1 MTTDTLTLQSR
12 ESTPLSR
19 VLAVVKLLFV
29 NPWTI
34 VTLPWLILGVIFAA
48 NLVIWALI
56 RAATDAESAANASE
70 GMQWSGA
77 ATYIF
82 VYMMVV
88 SVQAISVSFPY
99 ALGFG
104 VTRRDFYLGSALTFV
119 LLSAMYSL
127 GLAILAE
134 LEVVTGGWGLGGTM
148 FASIYFG
155 EGFFSRLFIFF
166 VLNLFFFFVGSLFA
180 SIWVRWKANGLV
192 VGFIALGALVLGTLT
207 LLTLTDGWGTF
218 GSFFVHFGW
227 VGSYAWSL
235 VLTVLAALAGF
246 FILRRAT
253 PKS

>member
-1 MTTDTLTLQSR
+1 MTTDTLTPRQ
-12 ESTPLSR
+12 STPMSR
-19 VLAVVKLLFV
+19 VLAVVKLHFA

-34 VTLPWLILGVIFAA
+34 LTLPWMILGIIFAA
-48 NLVIWALI
+48 NIVIWLLI
-56 RAATDAESAANASE
+56 RAAASPEGAASASE

-77 ATYIF
+77 GLYIF

-88 SVQAISVSFPY
+88 AVQAISITFPF

-119 LLSAMYSL
+119 GLSAMYSI

-134 LEVVTGGWGLGGTM
+134 IEVATNGWGLGGTM
-148 FASIYFG
+148 FAPVYFG
-155 EGFFSRLFIFF
+155 EGFFAHLFIFF
-166 VLNLFFFFVGSLFA
+166 VTNLLFFFVGSMFA

-192 VGFIALGALVLGTLT
+192 LGLVGLGALILAGIT
-207 LLTLTDGWGTF
+207 LLTLTDSWPAF
-218 GSFFVHFGW
+218 GEFFARAGF

-235 VLTVLAALAGF
+235 VLTALAGITGF